1 MAAYFVGLVDW
12 QTEIGADVDYSG
24 QLLDVVGV
32 GEVSNSAGLEGYSCD
47 ALEAGRPDLGG
58 GLVETVFGVDCDHD
72 GLGLGDL
79 AGGDVGQDSSDNY
92 FILSITHMVCF
103 LQASLS
109 LTTKMMPMMRK
120 RKSDTIP
127 PQVCLSSDFSPTFQ
141 NCFSGKRLMAEMR
154 EGILCCSID
163 WFIIQVSLNV
173 RSESRSI
180 ELL

>member
-79 AGGDVGQDSSDNY
+79 AGGDVGQDARDNY
-92 FILSITHMVCF
+92 FIF
-103 LQASLS
+103 LNHPHGLLLAGV
-109 LTTKMMPMMRK
+109 
-120 RKSDTIP
+120 
-127 PQVCLSSDFSPTFQ
+127 PQFDNKDDADDEEEEERHNSSAGMFEF
-141 NCFSGKRLMAEMR
+141 
-154 EGILCCSID
+154 
-163 WFIIQVSLNV
+163 
-173 RSESRSI
+173 
-180 ELL
+180 